1 MFQNIKSLAT
11 KQHSAVC
18 WELDLISEGTLD
30 FCIWGQFNELSE
42 SGNYGGDSVSTIWH
56 SHKIL

>member
-1 MFQNIKSLAT
+1 MFENIKSLAT
-11 KQHSAVC
+11 KQHHAAC

-30 FCIWGQFNELSE
+30 FSIWGQFNELSV
-42 SGNYGGDSVSTIWH
+42 SGNYGGDLTSTIWH